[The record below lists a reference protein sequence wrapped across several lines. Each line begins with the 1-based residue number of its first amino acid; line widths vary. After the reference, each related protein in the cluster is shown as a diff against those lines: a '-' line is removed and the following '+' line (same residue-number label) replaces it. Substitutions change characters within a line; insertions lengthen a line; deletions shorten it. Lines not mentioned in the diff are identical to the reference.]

1 MSASMHLGVDPGLHG
16 AWALLDG
23 KGGLVAADHFPLD
36 AEGEIDAAA
45 LVATWRGLAPT
56 RATVE
61 AVGSM
66 GATKDGRKQGVQ
78 GIFNFGR
85 RYGAVL
91 AALDVLGIPRDG
103 ARPNVWKRAVG
114 VSADKG
120 TSLRLARLLWPAHA
134 ATTFDRLKDEARAEA
149 ALIARYGQS
158 RIPRR
163 AA

>member
-1 MSASMHLGVDPGLHG
+1 MSHLGVDPGLHG

-45 LVATWRGLAPT
+45 LVATWRALAPA

-61 AVGSM
+61 SVGSM

-85 RYGAVL
+85 RYGAAL

-103 ARPNVWKRAVG
+103 VRPDVWKRATG
-114 VSADKG
+114 VSAVKQ
-120 TSLRLARLLWPAHA
+120 TSLKLARLLWPAHA
-134 ATTFDRLKDEARAEA
+134 ATTLKRVKDKARAEA
-149 ALIARYGQS
+149 ALIARYGQARS
-158 RIPRR
+158 PRR